1 MKRKEWSY
9 SISLESNKFNDDVF
23 FDYMIEKRIKIK
35 SISVNAWI
43 YTDNPDRYEAY
54 INSVIKLNG
63 KVIKESPIET
73 TTQGTAWSS
82 CIYEFNKAI
91 NSGYLTIETIGNNF
105 KKGLNIVL
113 RGYENGWCE
122 FKRCTKKD
130 AQLCD

>member
-23 FDYMIEKRIKIK
+23 FDYIIKKEIKLK

-54 INSVIKLNG
+54 VNSIIKLNG

-91 NSGYLTIETIGNNF
+91 SSGYLTIETIGNNF

-113 RGYENGWCE
+113 KGYENG
-122 FKRCTKKD
+122 
-130 AQLCD
+130 